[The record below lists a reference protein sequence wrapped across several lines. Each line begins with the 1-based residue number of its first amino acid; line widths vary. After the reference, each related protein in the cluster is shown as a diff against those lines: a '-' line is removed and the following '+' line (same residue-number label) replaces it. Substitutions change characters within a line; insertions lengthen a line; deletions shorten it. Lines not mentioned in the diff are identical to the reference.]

1 MEITINT
8 KNKRTQQ
15 NIKESLERAT
25 LATIRQKFDL
35 ATSTG
40 QSIYLLLKDIDE
52 EGVRLMMERYRDK
65 VKQELNL
72 LDSPYEVRKEQV
84 SFNRR
89 SPTTRGEVDCGG
101 CTRASGADRASRCH
115 LATVGDTDLV
125 SVPAV
130 AH

>member
-1 MEITINT
+1 
-8 KNKRTQQ
+8 
-15 NIKESLERAT
+15 
-25 LATIRQKFDL
+25 

-84 SFNRR
+84 SNLNEL
-89 SPTTRGEVDCGG
+89 S
-101 CTRASGADRASRCH
+101 RALGKAI
-115 LATVGDTDLV
+115 
-125 SVPAV
+125 
-130 AH
+130 